1 MTRIV
6 LAALAG
12 VLLIGAGAAS
22 AQRTDFATVTV
33 KTIDLGHNT
42 YMLEGAGGNV
52 TVAVGDDGVIMV
64 DSEYAPMHEKLK
76 AAIAAVT
83 KEPVRYLVNTH
94 FHGDHSGGD
103 AGFAAE
109 GAVVVAQTNV
119 KKRLAE
125 GSVNGLNGAKTPGV
139 SGLALPAKTYR
150 NAMTLKVK
158 GRTAQLR
165 HVANAH
171 TDGDTYVWFADANV
185 LATGDTV
192 VLGRYPNIDFA
203 NGGNIKGMIRATDT
217 YLRLAND
224 ETKIV
229 PGHGPL
235 GDKKAVAAYR
245 ATLIEARNR
254 IAKLINSGK
263 SEAEAVAARPFADLD
278 AKFGASPQRS
288 ANFVRVIYHSLRP

>member
-1 MTRIV
+1 MNRIV

-12 VLLIGAGAAS
+12 AFLAAAGAAS
-22 AQRTDFATVTV
+22 AQQTDFSKVEV
-33 KTIDLGHNT
+33 KTIALGDNT
-42 YMLEGAGGNV
+42 YMLAGAGGNV
-52 TVAVGDDGVIMV
+52 TIAVGDDGVIMV
-64 DSEYAPMHEKLK
+64 DAEFAPLHEKLK

-94 FHGDHSGGD
+94 FHTDHSGGD
-103 AGFAAE
+103 TGFAEE
-109 GAVVVAQTNV
+109 GTIVVAQANV
-119 KKRLAE
+119 KKRWAAGTVDGLR
-125 GSVNGLNGAKTPGV
+125 GSKTPGV
-139 SGLALPAKTYR
+139 RGLALPAKTYR
-150 NAMTLKVK
+150 DRMTLKVK

-165 HVANAH
+165 HLANAH

-192 VLGRYPNIDFA
+192 TLGRYPNIDFA
-203 NGGNIKGMIRATDT
+203 NGGNIKGMIRASDA
-217 YLRLAND
+217 YLKLAND

-245 ATLIEARNR
+245 AMLIEARYR
-254 IAKLINSGK
+254 IAKLINAGK
-263 SEAEAVAARPFADLD
+263 NEEEAVAARPFADLD
-278 AKFGASPQRS
+278 AKIGASEQQS